1 MGDLREG
8 QVRAVLGE
16 YAVGGGADEL
26 VASEASP
33 QEACVVHGEGGT
45 GDRLLGVV
53 LRRGDHREEAD
64 SRRMESLP
72 LGGEAIPATMTY

>member
-1 MGDLREG
+1 
-8 QVRAVLGE
+8 
-16 YAVGGGADEL
+16 
-26 VASEASP
+26 
-33 QEACVVHGEGGT
+33 VVHGEGGT